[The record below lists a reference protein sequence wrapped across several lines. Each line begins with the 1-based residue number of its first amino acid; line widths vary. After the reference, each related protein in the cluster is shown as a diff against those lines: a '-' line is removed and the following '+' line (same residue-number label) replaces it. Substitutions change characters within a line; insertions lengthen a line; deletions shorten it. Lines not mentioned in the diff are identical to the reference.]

1 MAPRVTVTVVTHGAE
16 KLGRLGRAIKD
27 AGDKDMRRELLRAAQ
42 RCGKPMKTA
51 AREGALKRLPKRGG
65 LAERVAT
72 SKFGVRTRTVG
83 KGAGVRIVGQSGY
96 DLQGIDEGEIRHP
109 VYGTWRKGVKGQ
121 PVKPGWFSD
130 AEEAAAPKFRDEFE
144 RAMDAVAAKLEA
156 SA

>member
-1 MAPRVTVTVVTHGAE
+1 MAATVKVTVVTHGAE
-16 KLGRLGRAIKD
+16 KLDRLGRAIKD
-27 AGDKDMRRELLRAAQ
+27 AGDKDMRRELPRAAQ
-42 RCGKPMKTA
+42 RCGKPMKAA

-72 SKFGVRTRTVG
+72 SKLSVRTRTVG

-96 DLQGIDEGEIRHP
+96 DLQGMDDGQVRHP
-109 VYGTWRKGVKGQ
+109 VFGNRKRWVSET
-121 PVKPGWFSD
+121 VKPGWFSD
-130 AEEAAAPKFRDEFE
+130 AEEAAAPQFRDEFE